1 MDGEQRKS
9 KQMKKKNIFFWF
21 FLFIILTTFYYDINK
36 TRLAETFKIKKIDIL
51 GVENADINLLNLRL
65 QRFKYNNF
73 FLIKRNEIASSI
85 IDIDFIDKVLIKKI
99 YPDKVEVKI
108 NEHKIVGIILKNK
121 NKYVLSKD
129 GIIVKKY
136 NNKFKTLPKV
146 YGKDVQNYIPQFY
159 EFLKETDFDINEIKS
174 LKHFDTKRWDIV
186 LKTGRLIKLPSNKKE
201 VKKSI
206 NKFIAISKDKKFD
219 QFKIFDFRVKNQ
231 LIIK

>member
-65 QRFKYNNF
+65 ERFKYNNF

-186 LKTGRLIKLPSNKKE
+186 LKTGRIIKLPSNKKE

>member
-1 MDGEQRKS
+1 
-9 KQMKKKNIFFWF
+9 MKKKNIFFWF

-65 QRFKYNNF
+65 ERFKYNNF

-186 LKTGRLIKLPSNKKE
+186 LKTGRIIKLPINKKE